1 MANKDIFYLEG
12 VFPEADKVFSS
23 TYPPIEEIKENC
35 LFILDTNILFVPFD
49 TSEKSLA
56 VIGEIFKQLKED
68 NRLFLPA
75 RVAREF
81 AKNRGKTIGDVF
93 LKIRQKKNGLNSGVF
108 KIDDYPI
115 LEHNADFIKLKEKF
129 SAVRKLISE
138 SRELFSNIEN
148 HILSWNWNDP
158 VSNTYKEIFTPDVVI
173 EMKKSS
179 EDLEKDLK
187 FRIEHKIPPGFKD
200 SGKID
205 DGVGDLIVWQ
215 TVLEIG
221 KEKNMNVIL
230 VSNDQKNDWYYI
242 QDKTGLYPRFEL
254 FDEFR
259 RFTNGNSIAMIN
271 FPQLLKMYNASEE
284 IVDEV
289 EKSIR
294 ELQEHKQNISEILW
308 LRRNI
313 EIEMRRIVQSYLND
327 EEKDRF
333 EKRFMNIRS
342 MIDVMKRNDL
352 FSGHFFRELM
362 QFYQVASRAAHEVVN
377 VEPQYINMGKSI
389 LRMLK
394 EEDKD

>member
-23 TYPPIEEIKENC
+23 NYPSIEEIKEDC
-35 LFILDTNILFVPFD
+35 LFVLDTNILFVPFD
-49 TSEKSLA
+49 TSEKSLT
-56 VIGEIFKQLKED
+56 VIGEIFKSLKD
-68 NRLFLPA
+68 NNRLFLPA

-93 LKIRQKKNGLNSGVF
+93 LKIRQKKNGLNSGNF
-108 KIDDYPI
+108 KIDDYPL
-115 LEHNADFIKLKEKF
+115 LENNNEFIQLKEKF
-129 SAVRKLISE
+129 EAVRKLISE
-138 SRELFSNIEN
+138 SRKLFGEIEN
-148 HILSWNWNDP
+148 HILSWNWDDP
-158 VSNTYKEIFTPDVVI
+158 VSNIYTEIFTSDVVI
-173 EMKKSS
+173 EMTKTQ
-179 EDLEKDLK
+179 EELEKDLK

-200 SGKID
+200 SGKLD

-221 KEKNMNVIL
+221 KLKNKNIIL

-271 FPQLLKMYNASEE
+271 FPQLLKMFNASEE

-289 EKSIR
+289 ENSIR
-294 ELQEHKQNISEILW
+294 EVRRQKENISEILW

-313 EIEMRRIVQSYLND
+313 EIETREIAFKYLTD
-327 EEKDRF
+327 EEKSKYENRF
-333 EKRFMNIRS
+333 VNLRIMSEILKSNGLF
-342 MIDVMKRNDL
+342 DL
-352 FSGHFFRELM
+352 YFFRDLNE
-362 QFYQVASRAAHEVVN
+362 FYRTASRAAHEAVN
-377 VEPQYINMGKSI
+377 VESRYIEMGKRL

-394 EEDKD
+394 EENNK

>member
-1 MANKDIFYLEG
+1 MADKDIFYLEG

-23 TYPPIEEIKENC
+23 NYPSIEDIKENC
-35 LFILDTNILFVPFD
+35 LFVLDTNILFVPFD
-49 TSEKSLA
+49 TSEKSLT
-56 VIGEIFKQLKED
+56 VIGEIFKTLKEN

-93 LKIRQKKNGLNSGVF
+93 LKIRQKKNGLNSGIF
-108 KIDDYPI
+108 KIDDYPL
-115 LEHNADFIKLKEKF
+115 LEHNQDFITLKEKF
-129 SAVRKLISE
+129 DSARKLISE
-138 SRELFSNIEN
+138 SRELFTEIEN

-158 VSNTYKEIFTPDVVI
+158 VSNIYTEIFTPEIVV
-173 EMKKSS
+173 EMQKTQ

-221 KEKNMNVIL
+221 KEKNKNIIL

-271 FPQLLKMYNASEE
+271 FPQLLKMYNASDD

-289 EKSIR
+289 ENSIR
-294 ELQEHKQNISEILW
+294 ELQKHKQNISEALW
-308 LRRNI
+308 IRRNI
-313 EIEMRRIVQSYLND
+313 EIELKQLASNFLTD
-327 EEKDRF
+327 EEKISYENKF
-333 EKRFMNIRS
+333 VNIRTMATVIRS
-342 MIDVMKRNDL
+342 NGLFDSDFYKDL
-352 FSGHFFRELM
+352 NK
-362 QFYQVASRAAHEVVN
+362 FYNIASKAAHIEVN
-377 VEPQYINMGKSI
+377 VENHYIELGKKI

-394 EEDKD
+394 EQNRN

>member
-1 MANKDIFYLEG
+1 MANKDIFYLES

-23 TYPPIEEIKENC
+23 NYPTIEEIKKKC
-35 LFILDTNILFVPFD
+35 IFILDTNILFVPFD

-56 VIGEIFKQLKED
+56 VIGEIFKQLKVD
-68 NRLFLPA
+68 SRLFLPA

-93 LKIRQKKNGLNSGVF
+93 LKIRQKKNGLNSGGF

-115 LEHNADFIKLKEKF
+115 LEHNDDFIKLKENF
-129 SAVRKLISE
+129 SAIRKLISE

-148 HILSWNWNDP
+148 YILSWNWNDP
-158 VSNTYKEIFTPDVVI
+158 VSNTYKEIFTPDIVI
-173 EMKKSS
+173 EMKKSQ

-221 KEKNMNVIL
+221 KDKNMNVIL

-271 FPQLLKMYNASEE
+271 FPQLLKMYNASED

-289 EKSIR
+289 ENSIR

-313 EIEMRRIVQSYLND
+313 EIEMRSIVQSYLSD
-327 EEKDRF
+327 EQKDRF
-333 EKRFMNIRS
+333 EKRFMNIS
-342 MIDVMKRNDL
+342 IMINIMKENDL
-352 FSGHFFRELM
+352 FSQHFLRELM
-362 QFYQVASRAAHEVVN
+362 SFYQVASRAAHEVVN
-377 VEPQYINMGKSI
+377 LEPQYIEMGKII
-389 LRMLK
+389 LRTLK
-394 EEDKD
+394 ENNK